1 MLDLFSVDVLELVF
15 HYRTVKFL
23 NGGQID
29 FFAVAGNDDYLR
41 LALYVAL
48 PFDPVPRVVG
58 PTSQPPPPADV
69 GPHNVGRMLPGA
81 PFGDPP
87 APCCCQRSSSP

>member
-29 FFAVAGNDDYLR
+29 FFPVAGNDNYLR

-48 PFDPVPRVVG
+48 PFDAVARVVG
-58 PTSQPPPPADV
+58 PTKLCQAHDV
-69 GPHNVGRMLPGA
+69 L
-81 PFGDPP
+81 
-87 APCCCQRSSSP
+87 SPTHFEA